1 MARITIVGSGIIG
14 LAIATQLSRRHKIT
28 VIARDIPGDDPSVE
42 WASPW
47 AGANFVPGYC
57 SDPRD
62 RMMQRYTFAELWR
75 LAIRH
80 PESSVKMI
88 PMEEIFDD
96 ERTDDDLWYKDY
108 MPNFQFLPK
117 DRLPSG
123 AKGGI
128 TYTTIVLDPGIFLPW
143 LKRNLESSGVDFKR
157 MTLQSLSDAYH
168 LGHDILINA
177 TGAGPM
183 YLDDIQDDNMELL
196 KGQIMIIKSDYKKC
210 FMRDDGKN
218 YTYVIPRLDGK
229 VILGGIRDPDIR

>member
-1 MARITIVGSGIIG
+1 
-14 LAIATQLSRRHKIT
+14 
-28 VIARDIPGDDPSVE
+28 
-42 WASPW
+42 
-47 AGANFVPGYC
+47 
-57 SDPRD
+57 
-62 RMMQRYTFAELWR
+62 MMQRDTFAVLWR

-157 MTLQSLSDAYH
+157 MTLHSLSDAYH

-177 TGAGPM
+177 TGAGPI

-229 VILGGIRDPDIR
+229 IVRRIHRSLPERFSIDLSDYDIVGHNVCIRPYRSSGMRIENEVKDGQKIVHAYGTSCIVRTPLIGTIEG